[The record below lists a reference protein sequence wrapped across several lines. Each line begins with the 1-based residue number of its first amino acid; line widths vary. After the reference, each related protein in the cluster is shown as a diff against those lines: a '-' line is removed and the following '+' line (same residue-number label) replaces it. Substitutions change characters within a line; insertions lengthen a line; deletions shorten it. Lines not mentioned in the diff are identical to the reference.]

1 MLKNGSCAT
10 RGREPCQ
17 VGNQAA
23 LSGLSGV
30 PRGSLFGVEGAV
42 TVCRVIFEVKVY
54 GSFRRIEQS
63 AYAELPLVYRYALF
77 CFSFCLSGCMCLFK
91 KYRSFLYVGL
101 QSFIP

>member
-10 RGREPCQ
+10 RGCEPCQ

-30 PRGSLFGVEGAV
+30 PRGNLFGVETAV

-63 AYAELPLVYRYALF
+63 AYARLPLVYRYVLF
-77 CFSFCLSGCMCLFK
+77 IFQKRIFGN
-91 KYRSFLYVGL
+91 
-101 QSFIP
+101 